1 MQRSSQYISA
11 EQGVAC
17 PLGGKI
23 RFLVFLK
30 VNEGIPGF
38 SCFISE
44 TLPRKKSDIQ
54 ALKHIKFYL
63 FVAFGVSNVECPDWL

>member
-17 PLGGKI
+17 PLGGKV
-23 RFLVFLK
+23 RFSVFLK

-44 TLPRKKSDIQ
+44 ILPRKKSDIQ
-54 ALKHIKFYL
+54 EVKHIKLYQL
-63 FVAFGVSNVECPDWL
+63 ETFGVSDVECPNWL